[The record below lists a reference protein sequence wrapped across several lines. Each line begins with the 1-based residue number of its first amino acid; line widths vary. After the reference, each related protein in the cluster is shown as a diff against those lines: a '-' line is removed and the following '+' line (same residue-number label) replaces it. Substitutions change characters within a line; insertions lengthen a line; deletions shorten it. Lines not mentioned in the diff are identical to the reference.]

1 MCALSLDDK
10 GFDTANVL
18 ALASHLDW
26 KACVQAAAKE
36 YGTAY
41 GREESDNDD
50 DNEIRL
56 ETEEDRRRRAMEDMY
71 MDANIPKPEVASQYD
86 WCYCLH
92 AAGVVQLCHCLE
104 RLCKQTT
111 LACTITAV
119 IWIGMHAEPKTP
131 AAALFLRADL
141 HTQAFH
147 IFC

>member
-1 MCALSLDDK
+1 M
-10 GFDTANVL
+10 
-18 ALASHLDW
+18 
-26 KACVQAAAKE
+26 QAAAKE

-41 GREESDNDD
+41 GREDSDNDD

-71 MDANIPKPEVASQYD
+71 MDANIPKPEVGSQYD

-111 LACTITAV
+111 LACTIMLSFGLACMQSLKLLLLLYSYVQICIPKLFTFSAV
-119 IWIGMHAEPKTP
+119 NPYMSK
-131 AAALFLRADL
+131 
-141 HTQAFH
+141 
-147 IFC
+147 